1 MLLMMFSTLCFT
13 AMQAMIRMVATE
25 GSNPLP
31 PVEVAFFRNLFG
43 LMALLPLVYRAGP
56 SVLRTRRLGLHALR
70 AGSQSLGMLAFFTAV
85 TLVPLAE
92 VTALSFSAPLFA
104 TVLAVLVMG
113 ERIRVRRVSALVI
126 GFVGVIVVLRPG
138 VEAISFGAALVI
150 GSSLLWA
157 VAMTMIKSLS
167 RTDSPL
173 TLTVYAALFMSP
185 ITLVPALFVWEWPS
199 LAQVAWLV
207 LVGVCGSAGHM
218 AFAKSFQ
225 MAEMSAVLPLDF
237 LRLVWASAI
246 GFMVFSESPTVWSWA
261 GGVLI
266 FSAAT
271 YIAFR
276 EAKLRSK

>member
-1 MLLMMFSTLCFT
+1 
-13 AMQAMIRMVATE
+13 
-25 GSNPLP
+25 
-31 PVEVAFFRNLFG
+31 
-43 LMALLPLVYRAGP
+43 
-56 SVLRTRRLGLHALR
+56 
-70 AGSQSLGMLAFFTAV
+70 
-85 TLVPLAE
+85 
-92 VTALSFSAPLFA
+92 
-104 TVLAVLVMG
+104 MG
-113 ERIRVRRVSALVI
+113 EKIRLRRVSALIV

-157 VAMTMIKSLS
+157 VSMTMIKSLS

-185 ITLVPALFVWEWPS
+185 ITLVPALFVWEWPTMT
-199 LAQVAWLV
+199 QVAWLV

-225 MAEMSAVLPLDF
+225 IAEMSAVLPLDF

-246 GFMVFSESPTVWSWA
+246 GFIVFSESPTVWSWA

-276 EAKLRSK
+276 EAKLRSD